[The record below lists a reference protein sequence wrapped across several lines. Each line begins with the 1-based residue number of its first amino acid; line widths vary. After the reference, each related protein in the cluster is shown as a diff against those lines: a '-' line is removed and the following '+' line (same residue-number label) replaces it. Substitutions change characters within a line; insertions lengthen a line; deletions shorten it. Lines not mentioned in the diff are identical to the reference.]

1 MSEIN
6 TPPSEK
12 ETVPNQDRENAK
24 EATKEVLESEAT
36 KAVTEANSND
46 YLQQALESNESE
58 ATAEPAPD
66 LGLDAS
72 L

>member
-1 MSEIN
+1 MSEVD
-6 TPPSEK
+6 TPQSEK
-12 ETVPNQDRENAK
+12 ETLPDQDEQNAK
-24 EATKEVLESEAT
+24 EAAKEVLESEAT